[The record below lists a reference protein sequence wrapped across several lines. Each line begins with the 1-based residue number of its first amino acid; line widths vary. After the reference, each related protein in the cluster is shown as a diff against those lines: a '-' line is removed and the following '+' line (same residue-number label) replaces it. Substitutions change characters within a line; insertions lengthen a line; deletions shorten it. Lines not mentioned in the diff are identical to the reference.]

1 MKINNEYS
9 HNGDLV
15 IILEV
20 MNDQI
25 VLVSNEAAEEESEVL
40 ISELEPRS
48 EAVRGFWNDG
58 MWDLQAPG
66 TQRLA
71 WRGPHETRNS
81 LIYNNLQ
88 KFSLNTVSFN
98 FFELVY
104 YLSFIWLGT
113 NSHRYLV

>member
-20 MNDQI
+20 MNDQT
-25 VLVSNEAAEEESEVL
+25 VLVSNEAAEEEYEVS

-58 MWDLQAPG
+58 M
-66 TQRLA
+66 
-71 WRGPHETRNS
+71 
-81 LIYNNLQ
+81 
-88 KFSLNTVSFN
+88 
-98 FFELVY
+98 
-104 YLSFIWLGT
+104 
-113 NSHRYLV
+113 

>member
-25 VLVSNEAAEEESEVL
+25 VLVSNEATEEESEVL

-98 FFELVY
+98 FFGLVY

>member
-1 MKINNEYS
+1 MKVFLSFFKKGVDHSTKFSILYSKKINNEYS

-58 MWDLQAPG
+58 M
-66 TQRLA
+66 
-71 WRGPHETRNS
+71 
-81 LIYNNLQ
+81 
-88 KFSLNTVSFN
+88 
-98 FFELVY
+98 
-104 YLSFIWLGT
+104 
-113 NSHRYLV
+113 

>member
-25 VLVSNEAAEEESEVL
+25 VLVSNEAAEEEYEVSFL
-40 ISELEPRS
+40 MLKPRS

-98 FFELVY
+98 FFGLVY